1 MDFRRSPP
9 PQVPCVLSLKVL
21 TTEALTWGLQKSLI
35 FHVALLQSIG
45 KIGRD
50 SPVGI
55 IAEAFQG

>member
-1 MDFRRSPP
+1 
-9 PQVPCVLSLKVL
+9 VLSLRVL